1 MRDKLYESLQLR
13 STYVARIM
21 VSRYERKVFWFHVHE
36 LPHPQLATEGRGKLK
51 KPLKQRISITLYL
64 SRLLQPWN
72 TTHTAGNSRWRVQ
85 NTMIFERNVIGR
97 QILCLKIH

>member
-21 VSRYERKVFWFHVHE
+21 VSRYERKVFWFHAHE

-51 KPLKQRISITLYL
+51 NRLNNENLSPCTYLVFYSLGIQLIQREIRVGE
-64 SRLLQPWN
+64 SRIP
-72 TTHTAGNSRWRVQ
+72 
-85 NTMIFERNVIGR
+85 
-97 QILCLKIH
+97 